1 MIGQRIISQ
10 CAAPYFLGMKIAPST
25 YWINSFGVAI
35 LACVVVHDSSSHKRH
50 GAGLMSLS
58 LYPAHNVR
66 PAYGRTLERKKS
78 DSKTP
83 LACTTFF
90 KPEQTVLKYS

>member
-1 MIGQRIISQ
+1 
-10 CAAPYFLGMKIAPST
+10 MKIAPST
-25 YWINSFGVAI
+25 YWINFFGVAI
-35 LACVVVHDSSSHKRH
+35 LACVVVDDSSSHKWH

-66 PAYGRTLERKKS
+66 PAYGRAVERKNS

-90 KPEQTVLKYS
+90 KPEQIVLKYS